1 MRLVINNLFYIV
13 PSRDSVK
20 IDRSQDSKWMTF
32 GSKKQ
37 NQQATTKTSKTLT
50 DIDALLEYDGD
61 DIDQLAMSNSKDAL
75 RIMDSIEEMI
85 EGRIRF
91 LKDADQGINEMY
103 NDNFFGLS
111 CY

>member
-1 MRLVINNLFYIV
+1 
-13 PSRDSVK
+13 
-20 IDRSQDSKWMTF
+20 MTF

-37 NQQATTKTSKTLT
+37 NQQNQQSVPKVSKTLT

-85 EGRIRF
+85 ESRIRQ
-91 LKDADQGINEMY
+91 LKDSDQGISEMY
-103 NDNFFGLS
+103 NENFFGLA